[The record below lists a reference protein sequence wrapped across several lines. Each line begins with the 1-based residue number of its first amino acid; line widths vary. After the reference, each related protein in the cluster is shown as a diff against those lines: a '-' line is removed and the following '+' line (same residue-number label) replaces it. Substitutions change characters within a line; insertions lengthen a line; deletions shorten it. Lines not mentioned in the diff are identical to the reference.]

1 MNRVAFLVLLGSSF
15 EGFLSYP
22 CLVHKDR
29 SLVVQTVTLVR
40 FFRTLWKTSPEV
52 GKELF
57 PFPGTFAGF
66 AVKTLTET

>member
-1 MNRVAFLVLLGSSF
+1 MNKVAFLVLLGSSF

-29 SLVVQTVTLVR
+29 SLVVQTLVC
-40 FFRTLWKTSPEV
+40 FFRTLWKISPEV

-57 PFPGTFAGF
+57 PFPGTFAWF
-66 AVKTLTET
+66 SVKTLTET